1 MCLDWKNMRLLK
13 ILIILS
19 GSILFLFGNVYAL
32 NLNDQADKYFLSS
45 RSLPFEKKELYGYI
59 NPAINSMIK
68 SSPSSIKFNDSY
80 EPNGLIDNFNRDLIN
95 IPRQNIQTGKGCNVT
110 DKVREYLISRLTFL
124 TIKNKIDS
132 KTNLICNPEL
142 LFDFYLHRKIKPVW
156 VTKNWLN
163 SKAEVFIKT
172 IVEADHEGLDSAI
185 YHRDDILTL
194 LTDVELNSVLDAFE
208 PEKLAELELLLTDAF
223 FSFGFHLSEGMVE
236 PNSNNFDWHIK
247 KPKRNLLKILKTSLF
262 KERLEE
268 LVDIL
273 QPHHSGYLKLK
284 SALLKYEKIKKSG
297 GWYEVPVGSKIRKG
311 DTGERIVALRSRLII
326 SGDLA
331 DSKNGNEEY
340 FDEALEDGIKNFQ
353 ARNGLKIDGVVGSN
367 TLSVLNIS
375 VEDRIEQI
383 KLNMERW
390 RWLPQDLG
398 KRYILVNTANFEL
411 DIIENGQTV
420 TSTRAIVGKK
430 KRPTPAL
437 SRKITY
443 MELNPYWNIPHKIAT
458 NDILPCIKKDPN
470 YLTDK
475 SIRIFE
481 NWEDGA
487 KEINPES
494 IDWDTVTKGNF
505 SYKLRQDPANSNA
518 LGRIK
523 FIFPNEF
530 SIYLHDTPAR
540 ELFNK
545 TKRTFSSG
553 CIRIEKPMEL
563 AAYLLTDNSKWTY
576 EKLTAAVNSK
586 KTKAILLSDPI
597 NIHILY
603 WTAWVDKGGSVNF
616 RDDMYG
622 RDRQLNIALNEK
634 INSPEVI
641 YGGKTEKKI
650 LSFRTPPESNPSID
664 DISKIRSSLETN
676 SISR

>member
-1 MCLDWKNMRLLK
+1 MRLLK
-13 ILIILS
+13 ILIIFL
-19 GSILFLFGNVYAL
+19 GSTLFLFGNIYAL
-32 NLNDQADKYFLSS
+32 DFHYLVDKYSLSS
-45 RSLPFEKKELYGYI
+45 RSLFFEKKELNFYI

-68 SSPSSIKFNDSY
+68 NSPSLIKFNDFY
-80 EPNGLIDNFNRDLIN
+80 ESNGLIDNFNRDLIN
-95 IPRQNIQTGKGCNVT
+95 IQTDNGGNVT
-110 DKVREYLISRLTFL
+110 DKVRNCLISRLTSL
-124 TIKNKIDS
+124 TIKNKVDS

-156 VTKNWLN
+156 VTKDWLSN
-163 SKAEVFIKT
+163 KADVFIKT
-172 IVEADHEGLDSAI
+172 IIEADHEGLYSST

-194 LTDVELNSVLDAFE
+194 LADVELNNVLGAFE
-208 PEKLAELELLLTDAF
+208 PEKFAEIELLLTDAF
-223 FSFGFHLSEGMVE
+223 FSYGFHLSEGIVE
-236 PNSNNFDWHIK
+236 PNPTNFDWHIK
-247 KPKRNLLKILKTSLF
+247 KSKKNLLKILQTSLQNE
-262 KERLEE
+262 KLEE
-268 LVDIL
+268 LVDVL
-273 QPHHSGYLKLK
+273 QPHHSGYLRLK
-284 SALLKYEKIKKSG
+284 SALLKYNNIKKSG
-297 GWYEVPVGSKIRKG
+297 GWHKVPVGSKLRKG
-311 DTGERIVALRSRLII
+311 DTGKRIAALRSRLII
-326 SGDLA
+326 SGDLT
-331 DSKNGNEEY
+331 DSKNSNEEF
-340 FDEALEDGIKNFQ
+340 FDDALKDGVKKFQ

-367 TLSVLNIS
+367 TLSALNIS
-375 VEDRIEQI
+375 VENRIEQI

-398 KRYILVNTANFEL
+398 DRYILVNTANFEL

-458 NDILPCIKKDPN
+458 NDMLPNIQKDPN

-494 IDWDTVTKGNF
+494 IDWGTVTKKNF
-505 SYKLRQDPANSNA
+505 VYKLRQDPANSNA
-518 LGRIK
+518 LGRVK

-603 WTAWVDKGGSVNF
+603 WTAWVDKNGLVNF

-634 INSPEVI
+634 INSPEVV
-641 YGGKTEKKI
+641 YGEKTEKKV
-650 LSFRTPPESNPSID
+650 LSFLTPPESNPSID
-664 DISKIRSSLETN
+664 DISKIGSWLVTN
-676 SISR
+676 TISR

>member
-1 MCLDWKNMRLLK
+1 MRLLK
-13 ILIILS
+13 ILIIFL
-19 GSILFLFGNVYAL
+19 GSTLFLYGNIYAL
-32 NLNDQADKYFLSS
+32 DFHYLVDKYSLSS
-45 RSLPFEKKELYGYI
+45 RSLFFEKKELNFYI

-68 SSPSSIKFNDSY
+68 NSPSLIKFNDFY
-80 EPNGLIDNFNRDLIN
+80 ESNGLIDNFNRDLIN
-95 IPRQNIQTGKGCNVT
+95 IQTDNGGNVT
-110 DKVREYLISRLTFL
+110 DKVRNCLISRLTSL
-124 TIKNKIDS
+124 TIKNKVDS

-156 VTKNWLN
+156 VTKDWLSN
-163 SKAEVFIKT
+163 KADVFIKT
-172 IVEADHEGLDSAI
+172 IIEADHEGLYSST

-194 LTDVELNSVLDAFE
+194 LADVELNNVLGAFE
-208 PEKLAELELLLTDAF
+208 PEKFAEIELLLTDAF
-223 FSFGFHLSEGMVE
+223 FSYGFHLSEGIVE
-236 PNSNNFDWHIK
+236 PNPTNFDWHIK
-247 KPKRNLLKILKTSLF
+247 KSKKNLLKILQTSLQNE
-262 KERLEE
+262 KLEE
-268 LVDIL
+268 LVDVL
-273 QPHHSGYLKLK
+273 QPHHSGYLRLK
-284 SALLKYEKIKKSG
+284 SALLKYNNIKKSG
-297 GWYEVPVGSKIRKG
+297 GWHKVPVGSKLRKG
-311 DTGERIVALRSRLII
+311 DTGKRIAALRSRLII
-326 SGDLA
+326 SGDLT
-331 DSKNGNEEY
+331 DSKNSNEEY
-340 FDEALEDGIKNFQ
+340 FDDALKDGVKKFQ

-367 TLSVLNIS
+367 TLSALNIS
-375 VEDRIEQI
+375 VENRIEQI

-398 KRYILVNTANFEL
+398 DRYILVNTANFEL

-458 NDILPCIKKDPN
+458 NDMLPNIQKDPN

-494 IDWDTVTKGNF
+494 IDWDTVTKKNF
-505 SYKLRQDPANSNA
+505 VYKLRQDPANSNA
-518 LGRIK
+518 LGRVK

-603 WTAWVDKGGSVNF
+603 WTAWVDKNGLVNF

-634 INSPEVI
+634 INSPEVV
-641 YGGKTEKKI
+641 YGEKTEKKV
-650 LSFRTPPESNPSID
+650 LSFLTPPESNPSID
-664 DISKIRSSLETN
+664 DISRIGSWLVTN
-676 SISR
+676 TISR

>member
-110 DKVREYLISRLTFL
+110 DKVREYLISRLTSL

-132 KTNLICNPEL
+132 KTNLICNPKL

-172 IVEADHEGLDSAI
+172 IVEADREGLDSAI

-481 NWEDGA
+481 NWNDGA
-487 KEINPES
+487 KKINPES

-576 EKLTAAVNSK
+576 EKLTAAVNSR
-586 KTKAILLSDPI
+586 KTRAILLSDPI

-603 WTAWVDKGGSVNF
+603 WTAWVDKDGIVNF
-616 RDDMYG
+616 RDDIYG
-622 RDRQLNIALNEK
+622 RDRRLNIAINEK
-634 INSPEVI
+634 IDSPEVI
-641 YGGKTEKKI
+641 YGKKSEKKI
-650 LSFRTPPESNPSID
+650 LSFRPLPESNPPVD
-664 DISKIRSSLETN
+664 DIGKIGSWLITY

>member
-1 MCLDWKNMRLLK
+1 MRLLK
-13 ILIILS
+13 ILIILL

-32 NLNDQADKYFLSS
+32 NFHCWVDKYSLSS
-45 RSLPFEKKELYGYI
+45 RSLPFEKKELNGHF
-59 NPAINSMIK
+59 NPAINGMIK
-68 SSPSSIKFNDSY
+68 NSPSLIKFNDSY
-80 EPNGLIDNFNRDLIN
+80 GPSGLIDNFNRDLIN
-95 IPRQNIQTGKGCNVT
+95 IHRQNMQTDNGCNVT
-110 DKVREYLISRLTFL
+110 DKVRDCLISRLTSL
-124 TIKNKIDS
+124 TIKNNIDS

-142 LFDFYLHRKIKPVW
+142 LFDFYLHRRIKPVW
-156 VTKNWLN
+156 VTKDGLSNN
-163 SKAEVFIKT
+163 AEVFIKT
-172 IVEADHEGLDSAI
+172 IIEADHEGLDSST
-185 YHRDDILTL
+185 YHRDYILSLLSDI
-194 LTDVELNSVLDAFE
+194 ELNSVSDAFE
-208 PEKLAELELLLTDAF
+208 PAKFAELELLLTDAF
-223 FSFGFHLSEGMVE
+223 FTYGSHLSEGIVE
-236 PNSNNFDWHIK
+236 PNPTNFDWHIK
-247 KPKRNLLKILKTSLF
+247 KSKKNLLKILQTSLHNE
-262 KERLEE
+262 KLEE
-268 LVDIL
+268 LVDML
-273 QPHHSGYLKLK
+273 QPHHPGYLKLK
-284 SALLKYEKIKKSG
+284 SALLKYINIKISG
-297 GWYEVPVGSKIRKG
+297 GWHKVPVGSKLRKG
-311 DTGERIVALRSRLII
+311 DTGKRIAALRSRLII

-331 DSKNGNEEY
+331 DSKNGDEEY
-340 FDEALEDGIKNFQ
+340 FDETLENSVKKFQ
-353 ARNGLKIDGVVGSN
+353 ARNGLKIDGVLGSN
-367 TLSVLNIS
+367 TISALNIS

-398 KRYILVNTANFEL
+398 ARYIMVNTANFEL

-458 NDILPCIKKDPN
+458 NDLLPCIQKDPN

-475 SIRIFE
+475 GIRIFE

-505 SYKLRQDPANSNA
+505 AYKLRQDPANSNA
-518 LGRIK
+518 LGRVK

-530 SIYLHDTPAR
+530 SIYLHDTPAI

-576 EKLTAAVNSK
+576 EKLTAEVNSK
-586 KTKAILLSDPI
+586 KTRTILLSDPI

-603 WTAWVDKGGSVNF
+603 WTAWVDKDGIVNF
-616 RDDMYG
+616 RDDIYG

-634 INSPEVI
+634 ILSPEVI
-641 YGGKTEKKI
+641 YGKKSEKKV
-650 LSFRTPPESNPSID
+650 LSFRTLPESNPSID
-664 DISKIRSSLETN
+664 DISKIGSWLVTN
-676 SISR
+676 SINR